1 MRELP
6 MGCDIGIQTG
16 MELGE
21 VEHGGGKETNGGVF
35 VVVVVVVVSVGL

>member
-1 MRELP
+1 

-16 MELGE
+16 MEFGE

-35 VVVVVVVVSVGL
+35 VVVVVVSVGL